1 MPGIIDDHVH
11 FREPGLTQKADINS
25 ESKAAAAGGVT
36 SYLEMPNTI
45 PQTTTLEALSQKE
58 ELARQKSHV
67 NYAFFIGA
75 TNDNVGID
83 IAIEGFSFV
92 DNTAILYQSLGH
104 NIIIFYS
111 L

>member
-75 TNDNVGID
+75 TNDNVGIMD
-83 IAIEGFSFV
+83 SVWLAIE
-92 DNTAILYQSLGH
+92 
-104 NIIIFYS
+104 NIPEGSRTQCASDVALRRY
-111 L
+111 